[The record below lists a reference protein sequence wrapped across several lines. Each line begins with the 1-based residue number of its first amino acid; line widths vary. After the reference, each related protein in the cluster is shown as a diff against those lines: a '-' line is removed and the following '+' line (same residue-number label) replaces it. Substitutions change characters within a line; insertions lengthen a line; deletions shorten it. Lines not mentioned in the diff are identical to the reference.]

1 MSRELRITSRIAS
14 SVGRFIIPKSVPAGR
29 RKRTEEL
36 LSILD
41 NGYQNREIWNADFK
55 EARDYLNRTMDEGG
69 RNLQASFLSIW
80 DAQPGGSYSWAD
92 TANDVYYSF
101 PSGLHQ
107 LGSFSKKLSK
117 YDGFLKKEMGE
128 FVEEWIPIANA
139 FKDLKPFIKMGR
151 KVDDLKVRYEAPRG
165 TTQGLKMVK
174 SALRKV
180 VDAKADS
187 MVKQIAK
194 SYILAMGKFL
204 SDREPTESPYSFFRS
219 DPIRRDVV
227 GRMVEVTGGTYSHG
241 RHVEFVGKPNA
252 ESIAK
257 RTAAAVVDDIV
268 KRYLSKNSDKIGS
281 IVERKGGLENIKVFY
296 GSLVGWGFEGE
307 LICVFHDGTQFTVRN
322 KVVYKMSMGGN
333 DFVQFPTT
341 FHNVLW
347 PDGKKISMVPEK
359 QMNEEWAVI

>member
-1 MSRELRITSRIAS
+1 MSRELRIISRIAS
-14 SVGRFIIPKSVPAGR
+14 SVGRFVIPKSVPAGR

-55 EARDYLNRTMDEGG
+55 EARDYLNRTMDKGG

-80 DAQPGGSYSWAD
+80 DAQPGGSSSWAD
-92 TANDVYYSF
+92 TANDIYYSF

-117 YDGFLKKEMGE
+117 YDGFLKKEM
-128 FVEEWIPIANA
+128 
-139 FKDLKPFIKMGR
+139 
-151 KVDDLKVRYEAPRG
+151 
-165 TTQGLKMVK
+165 
-174 SALRKV
+174 
-180 VDAKADS
+180 
-187 MVKQIAK
+187 
-194 SYILAMGKFL
+194 
-204 SDREPTESPYSFFRS
+204 
-219 DPIRRDVV
+219 
-227 GRMVEVTGGTYSHG
+227 
-241 RHVEFVGKPNA
+241 
-252 ESIAK
+252 
-257 RTAAAVVDDIV
+257 
-268 KRYLSKNSDKIGS
+268 
-281 IVERKGGLENIKVFY
+281 
-296 GSLVGWGFEGE
+296 GWGFEGE